1 MPRRITRRRV
11 SVPRRASRKAIY
23 VICASFGIAMF
34 LVFISILRLQKL
46 HKAYAGEV
54 TLSNNMD
61 VLKPIRGSIYDRE
74 EHLIAGNQFGMEIKI
89 SKLALESM
97 GYSNFVKVA
106 NLLGIK
112 SSKRFY
118 NSLLKK
124 KNKSISLKEYS
135 YENFDFNTI
144 SKKLIDLKM
153 GNVLYFVPKN
163 YRYYPKKHFYSSFFS
178 YANKDCS
185 LRWGVEEKFNDLLK
199 GEEGYRKY
207 IYSKKLPL
215 FEEKT
220 AVDGDSLYLT
230 IDSAVQFVVEKSLK
244 QAVLKNR
251 ANAGHV
257 IVTKPKTGEI
267 LAIASYYRK
276 SKRIKSGIVSD
287 VYEPGSTIKPI
298 IAAIALESGKITPS
312 ETIFCE
318 KGRYK
323 VGRRI
328 IRDHSRYGN
337 LTLQEVIWHSSNVGM
352 VKVGSRLTERFLY
365 SSLKNFGFGQRTK
378 LPIPAE
384 SKGLFYPLKRW
395 DSQTKTSISFGY
407 GISVNAVQMTAAL
420 NTVVNGGYYIRPQL
434 VEKVVS
440 SEGKVINLLN
450 KEKKRVISEVTS
462 STMRNILR
470 GVVKFGTGK
479 EAYIEGLDIGG
490 KTGTTK
496 KIVNGR
502 YSNKQYVASFYGFFP
517 AFDPEISIYVVIDN
531 PQAGEYY
538 GGKVAAPLFKTIA
551 KRIYPFIVEELDSKH
566 GGLTTVVDLSN
577 YDESILNNRQHHDK
591 FVESGVV
598 PDLRGM
604 LLRDALRLAHQAGF
618 NVRCIGD
625 GIVRKQ
631 SKSPGTMMKQ
641 GGEIVLKC
649 MNL

>member
-1 MPRRITRRRV
+1 MPRRIIRRRV
-11 SVPRRASRKAIY
+11 SVPRRASRKAVY
-23 VICASFGIAMF
+23 TVCFAFGIAML
-34 LVFISILRLQKL
+34 LVFVSILRLQKL

-54 TLSNNMD
+54 ALSNNMD
-61 VLKPIRGSIYDRE
+61 VLKPIRGNIYDRE
-74 EHLIAGNQFGMEIKI
+74 EHLIAGNQFGMEVKVSKI
-89 SKLALESM
+89 ALEGM
-97 GYSNFVKVA
+97 GYANFAKVA
-106 NLLGIK
+106 NLLNINNTK
-112 SSKRFY
+112 KFY
-118 NSLLKK
+118 NSLLRKRT
-124 KNKSISLKEYS
+124 KSVLLKEYS
-135 YENFDFNTI
+135 YENFDYNYL
-144 SKKLIDLKM
+144 SRELIKLKM
-153 GNVLYFVPKN
+153 SNVLYFIPKN

-185 LRWGVEEKFNDLLK
+185 LRWGVEEKFNNLLK

-298 IAAIALESGKITPS
+298 IAAIAFESGKATPS

-318 KGRYK
+318 NGRYK
-323 VGRRI
+323 VGRRTV
-328 IRDHSRYGN
+328 RDHHRYGN
-337 LTLQEVIWHSSNVGM
+337 LTLQEVLWHSSNVGM

-365 SSLKNFGFGQRTK
+365 NSLKNFGFGEKTK

-384 SKGLFYPLKRW
+384 SKGLFYPLNRW

-420 NTVVNGGYYIRPQL
+420 NAVVNGGYYIRPKL
-434 VEKVVS
+434 VKKIVGS
-440 SEGKVINLLN
+440 DGKIIHLLD
-450 KEKKRVISEVTS
+450 KKKKKVISEVTS

-496 KIVNGR
+496 KIVNGK

-517 AFDPEISIYVVIDN
+517 AFDPEISIYIIVDN
-531 PQAGEYY
+531 PQGGEYY

-566 GGLTTVVDLSN
+566 GGLASVVDLSK
-577 YDESILNNRQHHDK
+577 YDDGILKNRQIQDK
-591 FVESGVV
+591 FVEVGVV

-618 NVRCIGD
+618 NVRCVGD
-625 GIVRKQ
+625 GIVRRQ
-631 SKSPGTMMKQ
+631 SKAPGTMMKQ